1 MDEKKKKFKMKDFL
15 PPEPPVDCDSMDFDM
30 TSIASATE
38 CTGMGR
44 IMPIF
49 SEDEDIDDDCKD

>member
-1 MDEKKKKFKMKDFL
+1 MDEKNKKKKKFIF
-15 PPEPPVDCDSMDFDM
+15 PEPPVDCDSMDFDM
-30 TSIASATE
+30 SSVASANE

-49 SEDEDIDDDCKD
+49 TEYEEDIDDLADED

>member
-1 MDEKKKKFKMKDFL
+1 MDEKNKKKKEKKFV

-30 TSIASATE
+30 TSVASATE

-49 SEDEDIDDDCKD
+49 TEYEEDIDDI

>member
-1 MDEKKKKFKMKDFL
+1 MDEKKKKKEKKFI

-49 SEDEDIDDDCKD
+49 SEDEDIDDPE